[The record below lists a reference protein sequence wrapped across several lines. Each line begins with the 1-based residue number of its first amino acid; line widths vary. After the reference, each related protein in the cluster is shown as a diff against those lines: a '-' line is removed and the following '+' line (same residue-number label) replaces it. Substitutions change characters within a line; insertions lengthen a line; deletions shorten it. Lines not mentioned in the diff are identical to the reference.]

1 MINERKEHSMPEHVY
16 ELIEV
21 VGSSKK
27 NTEDAVQNA
36 LTKAAK
42 NLDTIRWFQIVET
55 RGYVENGKV
64 AYWQVTLKIGATLK
78 D

>member
-1 MINERKEHSMPEHVY
+1 MPEHVY

-21 VGSSKK
+21 VGSSK
-27 NTEDAVQNA
+27 NNMEDAVQNA

-42 NLDTIRWFQIVET
+42 NLDTIRWFQVVET

>member
-1 MINERKEHSMPEHVY
+1 MINNRKEHSMPEHVY

-27 NTEDAVQNA
+27 NMEDAVQNA

-42 NLDTIRWFQIVET
+42 SLDTIRWFQVVET
-55 RGYVENGKV
+55 RGYVEDGKV
-64 AYWQVTLKIGATLK
+64 AYWQVNLKIGSTLK

>member
-1 MINERKEHSMPEHVY
+1 MPEHVY

-21 VGSSKK
+21 VGSSTT
-27 NTEDAVQNA
+27 NMEDAVQNA

-42 NLDTIRWFQIVET
+42 SIDTIRWFQVVET
-55 RGYVENGKV
+55 RGYVENGKIS
-64 AYWQVTLKIGATLK
+64 YWQVTLKIGSTLK

>member
-1 MINERKEHSMPEHVY
+1 MPEHVY

-21 VGSSKK
+21 VGSSKA
-27 NTEDAVQNA
+27 NTEDAVKNA

-42 NLDTIRWFQIVET
+42 SLHTIRWFQVVET